1 MRGDLDCRE
10 KTLLPLRADDRLH
23 GEVDMTV
30 MHGEGATLARPPP
43 VLGEAIMG
51 LPPILV
57 VLLLPPLP
65 PPPVVLVVVVVR
77 RCVPESMLSKLLVWE
92 CRDCLED
99 KDESSPAAAAPL
111 WEVS

>member
-51 LPPILV
+51 RPPILV
-57 VLLLPPLP
+57 VLLP
-65 PPPVVLVVVVVR
+65 PPPPPVVVVR

-99 KDESSPAAAAPL
+99 KDESSPAAVAPL

>member
-51 LPPILV
+51 RPPILV
-57 VLLLPPLP
+57 VLLPPP
-65 PPPVVLVVVVVR
+65 PPPVVAVR

-99 KDESSPAAAAPL
+99 KDESSPAAAPL

>member
-51 LPPILV
+51 RPPILV
-57 VLLLPPLP
+57 VLLP
-65 PPPVVLVVVVVR
+65 PPPPPVVVVR